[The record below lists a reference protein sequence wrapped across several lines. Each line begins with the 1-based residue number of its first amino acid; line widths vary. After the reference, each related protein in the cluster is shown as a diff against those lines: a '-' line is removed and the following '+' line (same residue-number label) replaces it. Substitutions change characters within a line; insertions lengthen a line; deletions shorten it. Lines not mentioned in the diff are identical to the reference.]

1 MNRQYLL
8 NARPVGDIKY
18 ADFELVER
26 EMPVAGDGEVLIKT
40 LYLAVEPAMRGWME
54 NRSDY
59 VAPLALGDVMRG
71 YCSGEV
77 IESNNA
83 EFPVGARVAGS
94 FGWQEY
100 VVSDGT
106 SIPLQKIADDIDLPA
121 AMGLLGVTGLTAY
134 FGLKELGAPKQ
145 GDVVLVS
152 GAAGATGSVVVQL
165 AKIAGC
171 HVVGIAGSAE
181 KCRWV
186 SEELGADATINYRQD
201 DVKAEVAKLCPDGI
215 NIYYDNVGGEILDI
229 ALANIALN
237 ARVVICGGISRYN
250 LTGEIPGPKNYFNL
264 VFRRARME
272 GFIVGDYAA
281 RFGEASAE
289 ILGLLREG
297 KLKHHETILDG
308 FEKMPDALM
317 GLFSGANMGKQLVRT
332 STGGNSG

>member
-1 MNRQYLL
+1 
-8 NARPVGDIKY
+8 
-18 ADFELVER
+18 VER
-26 EMPVAGDGEVLIKT
+26 ELPVAGEGEVLVKT

-59 VAPLALGDVMRG
+59 VAPLELGDVMRG
-71 YCSGEV
+71 YCCGEV
-77 IESNNA
+77 IQSNNT
-83 EFPVGARVAGS
+83 EFPVGARVAGG

-100 VVSDGT
+100 VVSDGK

-134 FGLKELGAPKQ
+134 FGLKELGQPSE
-145 GDVVLVS
+145 GDIVLVS

-171 HVVGIAGSAE
+171 HVIGIAGSAA
-181 KCRWV
+181 KCRWLT
-186 SEELGADATINYRQD
+186 EELGADATINYRED
-201 DVKAEVAKLCPDGI
+201 DVKSEVARLCPKGI
-215 NIYYDNVGGEILDI
+215 DIYYDNVGGEILDI

-272 GFIVGDYAA
+272 GFIVSDYAA

-317 GLFSGANMGKQLVRT
+317 GLFSGANMGKQLVRVT
-332 STGGNSG
+332 TERDSA